1 MKKILSLFLV
11 LALAFA
17 LCSCTMQDILDMIN
31 AKASAPTSTPCED
44 MLHST
49 EAPKDPAKLEKISS
63 YTVYRTND
71 EKAYLV
77 ENNEWV
83 TIELEGGFL
92 WDEEVYE
99 PYTAIVT
106 SEDGITETISRYC
119 SYAEDVLAQF
129 DEEFFK
135 ENAVIFYGT
144 GDSCSSYMPIA
155 LSVGEIEKGESLEI
169 EVGRRYMAPD
179 SPVTEDVLS
188 WTFIFIVDRD
198 AVDGTETITEKR
210 YEIHLN

>member
-1 MKKILSLFLV
+1 MKKILSLFMV
-11 LALAFA
+11 LALAVS
-17 LCSCTMQDILDMIN
+17 LCSCTVKDLLDVI
-31 AKASAPTSTPCED
+31 KPKSSAPTSTPCED

-49 EAPKDPAKLEKISS
+49 AAPKDPAKLEKISS

-92 WDEEVYE
+92 WDEEMYE

-106 SEDGITETISRYC
+106 SEDGITETIRRYC

-144 GDSCSSYMPIA
+144 KDSCSSYIPIE
-155 LSVGEIEKGESLEI
+155 LSVGEIKKGESLEI
-169 EVGRRYMAPD
+169 EVGRRYIASD

-188 WTFIFIVDRD
+188 WTLIFIVDKD

-210 YEIHLN
+210 YEIYIN